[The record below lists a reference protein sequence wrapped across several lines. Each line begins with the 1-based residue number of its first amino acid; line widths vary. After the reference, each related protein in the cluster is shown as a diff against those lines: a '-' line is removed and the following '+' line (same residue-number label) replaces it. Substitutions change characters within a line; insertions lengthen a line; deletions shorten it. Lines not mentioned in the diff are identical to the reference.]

1 MHVQGSARFT
11 PTIPYLTGAIAG
23 LFILFGLWTPL
34 AGTAV
39 AAVEVWILLAGYENP
54 LIAITMGILA
64 GTLAM
69 IGPGVWSIDA
79 HLYGRKHIEPSL
91 DY

>member
-1 MHVQGSARFT
+1 MQDAARFT
-11 PTIPYLTGAIAG
+11 PTLPYLIAAIAG
-23 LFILFGLWTPL
+23 VFILFGLWTPM
-34 AGTAV
+34 AGVAV
-39 AAVEVWILLAGYENP
+39 AAVEIWILFAGAETP
-54 LIAITMGILA
+54 LIAITLASLA

-79 HLYGRKHIEPSL
+79 HLYGRKHIDPSL